1 MIFSIFGLPI
11 PNVLHFTIIINSR
24 QRDATNINKYTALMV
39 YFIVIKAR
47 MIIVLAFLVRSCY
60 Y

>member
-11 PNVLHFTIIINSR
+11 PNVLHFTIINNSR
-24 QRDATNINKYTALMV
+24 QRGVKNINKHAVLMV

-47 MIIVLAFLVRSCY
+47 MIIVFAFLVRSCY